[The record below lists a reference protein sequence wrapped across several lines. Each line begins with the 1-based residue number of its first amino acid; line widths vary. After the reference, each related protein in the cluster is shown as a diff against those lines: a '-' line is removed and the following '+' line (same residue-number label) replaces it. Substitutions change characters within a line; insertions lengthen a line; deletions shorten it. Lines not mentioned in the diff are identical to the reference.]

1 MSDIFELDTS
11 KYNKNELS
19 SLLGLKKP
27 YSIEDIDNK
36 VSEMKKKLTADK
48 NVDEKKKQEIY
59 IFLNKVKQIL
69 IAEDELSETRAS
81 SHQIIKRDPEFSRKL
96 NSVGKD
102 ASVGRHTIKRVVS
115 IDSQMRNNYYNS
127 SPTDFQLTLPTKIR
141 EVISMELV
149 GFELPNTFYQISRNL
164 GNHYFY
170 LYWDTG
176 ITLRSVADMNNGPPL
191 NFPITFAEW
200 TAQLEGPGS
209 GGFWFF
215 ISISDG
221 NYNQVQIIFAIN
233 DAIRLATQSYIQVCQ
248 AAGSRPISPILG
260 APPLFVIDNHTLRSG
275 FVLRDLIL
283 EPGSAAHRSPAC
295 KQTIKVAF
303 NRILPSGIPTTIA
316 NAPILRNCLP
326 SIDIGAIGGIMSKFG
341 WILGFRLA
349 EYTNKGGYSDLT
361 TLIRDSSGMAYI
373 SEGLF
378 NAWVQRYVYV
388 VVDDFNKSANNFII
402 PILNKSL
409 GAPNILA
416 RITLS
421 PPDSWQGDG
430 VSLATGGWDSTTK
443 LRSYFGP
450 VDISKLKIQVLDSF
464 GRILNINNM
473 NLSLCLNFVCLYDH

>member
-19 SLLGLKKP
+19 NLLGLKKP
-27 YSIEDIDNK
+27 FSLEEVDEK

-69 IAEDELSETRAS
+69 ITEDELSETQTS
-81 SHQIIKRDPEFSRKL
+81 SRQIITRDPAYSRKL

-102 ASVGRHTIKRVVS
+102 ASIGRHTIKRVVS

-170 LYWDTG
+170 LYWDSG
-176 ITLRSVADMNNGPPL
+176 ITLTAGTMNNGPPL
-191 NFPITFAEW
+191 NFPITFADW

-221 NYNQVQIIFAIN
+221 NYNQPAITIAIN

-248 AAGSRPISPILG
+248 AAGSVAISPILG

-275 FVLRDLIL
+275 FILRDLIL
-283 EPGSAAHRSPAC
+283 GPGSAGPRSLAC

-316 NAPILRNCLP
+316 NAPLLRNCLS
-326 SIDIGAIGGIMSKFG
+326 SIDIGAIGGIMSKLG

-349 EYTNKGGYSDLT
+349 EYTNKGGYSDMT
-361 TLIRDSSGMAYI
+361 TLLTDSSGMAYI

-430 VSLATGGWDSTTK
+430 VSLATGSWDSTTK

-450 VDISKLKIQVLDSF
+450 VDITKLKIQVLDSF

>member
-19 SLLGLKKP
+19 NLLGLENP
-27 YSIEDIDNK
+27 FTIEEVDDK
-36 VSEMKKKLTADK
+36 VNEMKKKLTADK

-69 IAEDELSETRAS
+69 ITEDELSYTHMS
-81 SHQIIKRDPEFSRKL
+81 PHQIITRDPEYSRKL

-102 ASVGRHTIKRVVS
+102 ASIGRHTIKRVVS
-115 IDSQMRNNYYNS
+115 IDSQMRDNYYKS

-141 EVISMELV
+141 EVVSMELV

-176 ITLRSVADMNNGPPL
+176 VDLDLSSASVAMANV
-191 NFPITFAEW
+191 NFPITITEW
-200 TAQLEGPGS
+200 QKQIDGAGS

-215 ISISDG
+215 ISISNG
-221 NYNQVQIIFAIN
+221 NYNQEQITFAIN

-248 AAGSRPISPILG
+248 GSSGGTIYPILG

-275 FVLRDLIL
+275 FVLRDLAL
-283 EPGSAAHRSPAC
+283 DPSGTFALSC
-295 KQTIKVAF
+295 QQTIKVAF

-316 NAPILRNCLP
+316 NAPLLRNCLS
-326 SIDIGAIGGIMSKFG
+326 SIDIGAIGGIMSKMG

-349 EYTNKGGYSDLT
+349 EYTNKGGYSDMT
-361 TLIRDSSGMAYI
+361 TLITDSSGMAYI

-430 VSLATGGWDSTTK
+430 VSLATGSWDSTTK

-450 VDISKLKIQVLDSF
+450 VDITKLKIQVLDSF